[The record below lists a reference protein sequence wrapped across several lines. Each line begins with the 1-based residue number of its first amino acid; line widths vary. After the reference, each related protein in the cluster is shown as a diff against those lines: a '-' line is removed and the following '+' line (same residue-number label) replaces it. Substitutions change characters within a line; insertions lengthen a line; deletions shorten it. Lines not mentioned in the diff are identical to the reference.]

1 MDKYKDLMNL
11 LGCADEEEFEDALE
25 QLYTRVSAE
34 NANKSKKKEEK
45 KQALANY
52 KETVAKAINTDKY
65 PTEAVLAMIALA
77 TAAAHPSIMVEELQ
91 SRSRQ
96 QKPIVEVMTA
106 DGAAKVKV
114 EPTLTS
120 FIDQAFKDLLNFNKE
135 N

>member
-52 KETVAKAINTDKY
+52 KETVAK
-65 PTEAVLAMIALA
+65 AVLAMIALA